1 MIKIQSISRSLPTS
15 GKGLVFL
22 AVGLLFLGWLLNTPS
37 GLLGKAD
44 AVGYAVCHRIDV
56 RSFHIGDRPL
66 PLCSRCTGMYIGAVL
81 GLIFQ
86 FVSSGKRS
94 GLPDWRL
101 WVLFGFIAAAFAVD
115 GINSYMQL
123 FPGAPSLYE
132 PNNLTRLITGSGMGL
147 IIAFVIYP
155 SFNQTV
161 WKRPDMRPALAGIKP
176 FFLSVGLILILD
188 GLIWLENP
196 LLLFGFSLV
205 SALGVLTLLTMIY
218 SVFWLMLMKRDNHA
232 VQFKELVFP
241 LTLGFGTT
249 ILQIALFDFARF
261 WMTGTWDGFHLG

>member
-1 MIKIQSISRSLPTS
+1 MIKIQSINRALPTT
-15 GKGLVFL
+15 GKSLVFL
-22 AVGLLFLGWLLNTPS
+22 AVGLLFLSWLLNTPA

-66 PLCSRCTGMYIGAVL
+66 PLCSRCTGMYVGAVF

-86 FVSSGKRS
+86 LVLSGKRS
-94 GLPDWRL
+94 GLPNWRL

-115 GINSYMQL
+115 GINSYMHL

-132 PNNLTRLITGSGMGL
+132 PSNLTRLITGSGMGL

-161 WKRPDMRPALAGIKP
+161 WKRPDMSPGPGRNQTVLLIRRAFINFGWFDLARKSSIAVRFQPG
-176 FFLSVGLILILD
+176 
-188 GLIWLENP
+188 ERTR
-196 LLLFGFSLV
+196 
-205 SALGVLTLLTMIY
+205 SADSADDDL
-218 SVFWLMLMKRDNHA
+218 
-232 VQFKELVFP
+232 
-241 LTLGFGTT
+241 
-249 ILQIALFDFARF
+249 
-261 WMTGTWDGFHLG
+261 